1 MSASCTQSINKTDHS
16 TLLTTH
22 LELYTSTYLSIL
34 SFCAIRMPTIS
45 SGKVLVTGA
54 NGFVATWVVYS
65 LLEHGYS
72 VRASVRSEGKGAH
85 LCKIFASYG
94 DKFELAIVPDI
105 TSVR

>member
-1 MSASCTQSINKTDHS
+1 M
-16 TLLTTH
+16 
-22 LELYTSTYLSIL
+22 
-34 SFCAIRMPTIS
+34 
-45 SGKVLVTGA
+45 
-54 NGFVATWVVYS
+54 ATWVVYS